1 MKELHARVEAGLAQA
16 KAVLENPNSSQE
28 EVNAQVQ
35 AMKTLTEEVNKALA
49 GGLTSPAQLG
59 EGSGATQSEP
69 SPTPKR
75 GRGRRGQ
82 LTPPATPAP
91 AENQEAKETEE
102 EATDYTNGQG
112 SYPLSDKIHKLLQEL
127 KTSTENPEQIQKL
140 KEAYDKLN
148 EALQTKEDGLV
159 NQDVFNAAL
168 EEYKKATQLKNGVEK
183 GISDSPKSR
192 KARASSSLRVGKV
205 RPGRDE
211 YSNYPEDTIGD
222 YKLQGYGV
230 SFKAMSDGKT
240 IREISI
246 TGIEGLNLTVS
257 KSGEGTSVA
266 RLKLTGDIPRTEFG
280 VRKYTVKAVDSSGHE
295 QIYQGVFRFPVPKAS
310 FITTNKQLEGKAGTI
325 PQDPTYQD
333 VTKYIQAKLPGP
345 VNQKNVPDGAEL
357 RVYLVRGGRNYDGY
371 DVQIPHARG
380 FTKIADG
387 LPNSQGVVTFTP
399 DRFKKYGV
407 DKLGTDEL
415 KLVAMIVRSGTD
427 TPLDG
432 EGAISLLS
440 DTGIRATVDKSNL
453 STKTQEL
460 ENILQQEDPT
470 ITNGKT
476 EDSKRVYA
484 EAKEKANQAVT
495 KAKEVQRDGSASE
508 SDVSAAEKAL
518 TKAKTDLENAKT
530 GLRNVDKNQ
539 LSTKT
544 QELENIL
551 QQEDPTITNG
561 KTEDSKRVYAEAKEK
576 ANQAVTK

>member
-1 MKELHARVEAGLAQA
+1 MG
-16 KAVLENPNSSQE
+16 
-28 EVNAQVQ
+28 
-35 AMKTLTEEVNKALA
+35 
-49 GGLTSPAQLG
+49 
-59 EGSGATQSEP
+59 QSE
-69 SPTPKR
+69 
-75 GRGRRGQ
+75 
-82 LTPPATPAP
+82 
-91 AENQEAKETEE
+91 N
-102 EATDYTNGQG
+102 
-112 SYPLSDKIHKLLQEL
+112 
-127 KTSTENPEQIQKL
+127 
-140 KEAYDKLN
+140 
-148 EALQTKEDGLV
+148 GLV
-159 NQDVFNAAL
+159 NQEVFNTAL
-168 EEYKKATQLKNGVEK
+168 EEYKKAAQLKNGVEK
-183 GISDSPKSR
+183 GSSDSPKSR

-380 FTKIADG
+380 FQKISDG

-440 DTGIRATVDKSNL
+440 DTGIRATVDKSGL

-460 ENILQQEDPT
+460 ETELNKPVSLD
-470 ITNGKT
+470 GKT
-476 EDSKRVYA
+476 ENSKQAY
-484 EAKEKANQAVT
+484 EQAKEAAKQAVP
-495 KAKEVQRDGSASE
+495 KAKAVQQDSTSADKIQSAS
-508 SDVSAAEKAL
+508 SSNK
-518 TKAKTDLENAKT
+518 
-530 GLRNVDKNQ
+530 
-539 LSTKT
+539 
-544 QELENIL
+544 
-551 QQEDPTITNG
+551 
-561 KTEDSKRVYAEAKEK
+561 
-576 ANQAVTK
+576 